1 MIISLHWNQFSF
13 YTVCEKIVTA
23 AILLEQV
30 KLKIS
35 WKICISAERMPDKYG
50 GKKRCIRKKNCISK
64 KNKINKII
72 FRVANEGP
80 VITSVYRE
88 GAGFAQFRVFLI
100 QIIRIFR
107 VISDGSTGTLVLLS
121 AIKWLFCAKLLH
133 QCTVFETCFEKKEKK
148 NPRAFSFE
156 SSVQ

>member
-1 MIISLHWNQFSF
+1 M
-13 YTVCEKIVTA
+13 CEKIVTA

-50 GKKRCIRKKNCISK
+50 GKKDALEKNCISK
-64 KNKINKII
+64 KNKINKIK

-88 GAGFAQFRVFLI
+88 GAGFA
-100 QIIRIFR
+100 
-107 VISDGSTGTLVLLS
+107 
-121 AIKWLFCAKLLH
+121 
-133 QCTVFETCFEKKEKK
+133 
-148 NPRAFSFE
+148 
-156 SSVQ
+156 